1 MNELQSNHM
10 RKSVP
15 SVITKVIARQI
26 LDSRGI
32 PTVEV
37 DLHTNKGV
45 FRASTPSGVSSGMYV
60 AYVFATYFS
69 VYCVELI
76 QGEFYDSCFVW
87 RTYEYKF
94 KLSIYLKCSCCVMN

>member
-1 MNELQSNHM
+1 MNVNELQSNHM

-60 AYVFATYFS
+60 CYVFFNYLL
-69 VYCVELI
+69 ELI
-76 QGEFYDSCFVW
+76 CGEFYDPCSVCPM
-87 RTYEYKF
+87 YE
-94 KLSIYLKCSCCVMN
+94 